1 MASGFSHPLSYSCVC
16 PLLFFFIFFF
26 LLIFIAT
33 PLLRWYICLILIV
46 TLTQSKNTCEENIMK
61 DCLDQGDYLD
71 YVNDGGETCSL
82 WVAPLPRQR
91 NISYSQL
98 LIVDDFINS
107 LKLALL

>member
-1 MASGFSHPLSYSCVC
+1 
-16 PLLFFFIFFF
+16 
-26 LLIFIAT
+26 
-33 PLLRWYICLILIV
+33 
-46 TLTQSKNTCEENIMK
+46 MK
-61 DCLDQGDYLD
+61 DCLDQEDYLD